1 MELTIGNG
9 EKKKTLK
16 ELHGP
21 LRKVVRFY
29 MKKLEGF
36 KTEFPY
42 ELLECGHEIMQ
53 KRDIYG
59 YTNASSRRCHKCRDE
74 GGRTMLAPDTATSTE
89 AGGQS

>member
-1 MELTIGNG
+1 MA
-9 EKKKTLK
+9 KKSLK

-21 LRKVVRFY
+21 LRKVTRFY
-29 MKKLEGF
+29 MKKLGGF

-59 YTNASSRRCHKCRDE
+59 YTNAYSRRCHKCRDE
-74 GGRTMLAPDTATSTE
+74 SSQEQTVSPTKNPLDD
-89 AGGQS
+89 